1 MRRREFITLLG
12 AATTWPFAGWAQQL
26 ERTRTIGIL
35 NAVPNNTEQQ
45 EWLAAFKEALGKLG
59 WNAGANMRI
68 EYRSSAGDTTL
79 TDTYA
84 AETAALSPDV
94 IFAQGTPVTAALQ
107 RVTRTIPIVF
117 VNVTDPVSSG
127 LVSSLA
133 QPGGNITG
141 FANFEFS
148 MGGKWLES
156 LKEIAPSVRQV
167 AIILNPDSVATQPV
181 LNSVKSSAQT
191 LGLEIAELAV
201 RDGKEIEREVGK
213 LAVEKNIGLMAL
225 PDFVPLAN
233 RDLIIALAMRYRMP
247 SIFPFRIFATSGAL
261 MSLGIDNRDLFRRAA
276 SYVDRI
282 LRGAKPQD
290 LPIQAPTKFD
300 LVINLKTA
308 KALGLEVP
316 PRLLAVADEVIE

>member
-1 MRRREFITLLG
+1 
-12 AATTWPFAGWAQQL
+12 
-26 ERTRTIGIL
+26 
-35 NAVPNNTEQQ
+35 
-45 EWLAAFKEALGKLG
+45 
-59 WNAGANMRI
+59 
-68 EYRSSAGDTTL
+68 
-79 TDTYA
+79 
-84 AETAALSPDV
+84 
-94 IFAQGTPVTAALQ
+94 QGTPVTAALQ

-141 FANFEFS
+141 FTNFEFS

-167 AIILNPDSVATQPV
+167 AVILNPDSVATRPV

-225 PDFVPLAN
+225 PDFIPLAN

-282 LRGAKPQD
+282 LRGR
-290 LPIQAPTKFD
+290 
-300 LVINLKTA
+300 N
-308 KALGLEVP
+308 
-316 PRLLAVADEVIE
+316 R